1 MLEGAVP
8 QALAPSAAPSAQRS
22 SRLRAIAAGI
32 GLVLLLGAC
41 FWVRGMLLRSDVAN
55 RDFVAY
61 WTTGRLLAR
70 HQNPYDQA
78 AVFQIEKSHG
88 ATAAHA
94 MVMRNPP
101 WALVL
106 AVPLGWFDAP
116 TAGLFWL
123 IAIIAAGLGSL
134 QLVRPPGLKAIPLIL
149 IFFAPVLI
157 CVETEQMSLFVLLG
171 LALFAS
177 LEQKRPFWAG
187 AALTLVL
194 LKPHVLLIFLMILTL
209 DLWRGRKLKVFAGLL
224 AGFAAPNVASLALDH
239 AVWYEYFASMRQER
253 LQDYFYPNL
262 ANLCR
267 LMMGGRLVWPLA
279 IPGVIAAV
287 WALGYWWKH
296 RNGWNW
302 SAQLPL
308 IAAVSVFVAPYSY
321 PYDNVLF
328 WPMVLAAWPRA
339 SRPARAVLVGLNV
352 AAIAVTLRASN
363 VGSPLYIWTAPA
375 WMVWCLYVGWRE
387 KSADTPSAVPTL
399 TVTSA

>member
-1 MLEGAVP
+1 MP
-8 QALAPSAAPSAQRS
+8 QAVETSAAPSAQQS
-22 SRLRAIAAGI
+22 SRARKIAGGV

-41 FWVRGMLLRSDVAN
+41 FWVRGLLLRADAAN

-61 WTTGRLLAR
+61 WTTGRLLAL

-101 WALVL
+101 WALVV

-134 QLVRPPGLKAIPLIL
+134 QLIRPPGLKAIPLIL

-177 LEQKRPFWAG
+177 LNEKRPFWAG

-194 LKPHVLLIFLMILTL
+194 FKPHVLLIFLMILAL
-209 DLWRGRKLKVFAGLL
+209 DLWQRRKVKVFAGLL
-224 AGFAAPNVASLALDH
+224 TGFAAANLASLALDH
-239 AVWYEYFASMRQER
+239 TVWREYFASMRQEH

-262 ANLCR
+262 ANLSR
-267 LMMGGRLVWPLA
+267 LSTGGRLVWPLA
-279 IPGVIAAV
+279 IPGVIAAG
-287 WALGYWWKH
+287 WALRYWWKH
-296 RNGWNW
+296 RDGWHW

-308 IAAVSVFVAPYSY
+308 IAAVSVLVAPYSY

-328 WPMVLAAWPRA
+328 WPAVLAAWPRA
-339 SRPARAVLVGLNV
+339 SRPARAVLIALNL

-363 VGSPLYIWTAPA
+363 VGSPFYLWTAPA
-375 WMVWCLYVGWRE
+375 WMLWCLYVGWKE
-387 KSADTPSAVPTL
+387 KSAVNARAVAQLST
-399 TVTSA
+399 TSD